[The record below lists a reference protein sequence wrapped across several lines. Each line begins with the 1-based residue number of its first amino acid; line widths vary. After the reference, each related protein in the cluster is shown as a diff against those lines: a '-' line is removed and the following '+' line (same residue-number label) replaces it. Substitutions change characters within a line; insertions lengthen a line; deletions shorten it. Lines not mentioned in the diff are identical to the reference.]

1 MRLSTSPRPP
11 EADDDYFYPHSDGL
25 PVGETPAHVRNL
37 VLGTDILDAWFAG
50 DPQVFVAGNMFIYYV
65 PRNRR
70 KHVSPDVFV
79 VRGVPKDKPRKK
91 YLLWEEG
98 KGPDLVVEL
107 TSASTAKND
116 LGQKKRIYRDILG
129 VREYVLFDPYGEYLK
144 PALQGFLLQEGDDV
158 PMPMVS
164 GRLPSGVLGL
174 HFEAD
179 AQDLRLYNPATGC
192 WLRMP
197 AEDREFAAQTAAKL
211 AQTAAERDKTAA
223 KLDQTAAKLDQTA
236 AERDQTTAKL
246 DQTTAKLDQT
256 AAERD
261 RLAAERDQAMAE
273 KKRVEQELAELRR
286 RLGEMGG

>member
-1 MRLSTSPRPP
+1 MRLTTASRPP
-11 EADDDYFYPHSDGL
+11 EAEADYFYPDSDGR

-37 VLGTDILDAWFAG
+37 VLGADILEAWFAG

-107 TSASTAKND
+107 TSTSTAKQD
-116 LGQKKRIYRDILG
+116 LGQKKQIYRDILG
-129 VREYVLFDPYGEYLK
+129 VREYVLFDPYGEYLQ
-144 PALQGFLLQEGDDV
+144 PALQGFLLQQGGDV
-158 PMPMVS
+158 RMPVVS
-164 GRLPSGVLGL
+164 GRLPSEVLGL

-179 AQDLRLYNPATGC
+179 GADLRLYNPLAGC
-192 WLRMP
+192 RLRTHQ
-197 AEDREFAAQTAAKL
+197 EDRELVAK
-211 AQTAAERDKTAA
+211 A
-223 KLDQTAAKLDQTA
+223 
-236 AERDQTTAKL
+236 
-246 DQTTAKLDQT
+246 

-261 RLAAERDQAMAE
+261 RATAERDLALAD
-273 KKRVEQELAELRR
+273 RARLEQELAELRR
-286 RLGEMGG
+286 RLGGTGD

>member
-164 GRLPSGVLGL
+164 GRLPSDVLGL

-179 AQDLRLYNPATGC
+179 GQDLRLYNPVTGC

-197 AEDREFAAQTAAKL
+197 AEDREFAAQT
-211 AQTAAERDKTAA
+211 TV

-236 AERDQTTAKL
+236 AKLAQTT
-246 DQTTAKLDQT
+246 
-256 AAERD
+256 AERD

-286 RLGEMGG
+286 RLGEMSG